1 MKKFISNMME
11 WIRPAGIPI
20 IYFLAYFFNNDA
32 ISRFHIIGPF
42 VVMLFSG
49 TVAFESLVLGEV
61 ASGKVGYK
69 PDRSYQIQS
78 GLANLAIAVTAL
90 IIYIIN
96 WGRYADTT
104 IVIAMLLFFT
114 FSAVN
119 HLYSAISKK
128 NFKPVN
134 LMRPLM
140 ALLLLAAMIYPMIQA
155 LKK

>member
-11 WIRPAGIPI
+11 WIRPAGIPV
-20 IYFLAYFFNNDA
+20 IYFIAYYFNNDA
-32 ISRFHIIGPF
+32 VSRFHIIGPF

-78 GLANLAIAVTAL
+78 GLANLATAITAL
-90 IIYIIN
+90 TVYIIN
-96 WGRYADTT
+96 WGLYADTT

-128 NFKPVN
+128 NFTLVN
-134 LMRPLM
+134 LMRPLIV
-140 ALLLLAAMIYPMIQA
+140 LLLLAAMLYPMIQA